1 MVSLITSVRY
11 TSFGPG
17 GINLITHLFCAD
29 EYPFPLREKT
39 TQVLLN
45 VYDLS
50 PSNDYLFPI
59 GMGLHHTGV
68 EIAGREYSYGSQG
81 GIYDGRKYIIRGY
94 SCYISEIRLTK
105 PILFLVVDSD
115 DNNSAKSG
123 TWS

>member
-1 MVSLITSVRY
+1 MVRHITHVRY
-11 TSFGPG
+11 TSFGLG
-17 GINLITHLFCAD
+17 GITLIMHLYCAD
-29 EYPFPLREKT
+29 KYPFPLREKT

-81 GIYDGRKYIIRGY
+81 GIYDGRKYIIRDFF
-94 SCYISEIRLTK
+94 CYISEIHLTK
-105 PILFLVVDSD
+105 PFLFLDVDSD

-123 TWS
+123 AWS